1 MHIIVEWAP
10 FSLKEGV
17 NEQTMLE
24 AAELIQKEFL
34 SKQEG
39 FIKRELL
46 KGADGKWVDILHWT
60 SKEAAEKVMQN
71 VMSSKACQQ
80 YFQCM
85 ADATEAPLH
94 FEQVK
99 TWNA

>member
-1 MHIIVEWAP
+1 MSVIVEWAP

-17 NEQTMLE
+17 NEQAMLE
-24 AAELIQKEFL
+24 AAELIQREFL

-46 KGADGKWVDILHWT
+46 KGADHKWVDILHWT

-85 ADATEAPLH
+85 ADAVEAPLH

-99 TWNA
+99 TWNT